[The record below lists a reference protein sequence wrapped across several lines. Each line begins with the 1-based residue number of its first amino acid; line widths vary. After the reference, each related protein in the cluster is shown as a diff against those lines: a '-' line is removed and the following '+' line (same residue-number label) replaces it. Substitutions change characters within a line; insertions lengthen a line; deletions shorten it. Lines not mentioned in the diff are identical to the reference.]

1 MVFFSA
7 MKNNEIIAE
16 KPFPNTSAVPK
27 GGRRGRWCP
36 LGGRLGSL
44 TKNEH

>member
-27 GGRRGRWCP
+27 GGQKGQVVPPRRPPRVP
-36 LGGRLGSL
+36 D
-44 TKNEH
+44 KK